1 MSDKK
6 QSSDAA
12 NGQSVAG
19 TNVKSLKQGY
29 PTSIPGNVKPT
40 GNSTSGSSQGSNRGK
55 QGE

>member
-1 MSDKK
+1 MSKK
-6 QSSDAA
+6 QTSDHM

-19 TNVKSLKQGY
+19 TNVKSVKQGY
-29 PTSIPGNVKPT
+29 PTSIPGNVKPS